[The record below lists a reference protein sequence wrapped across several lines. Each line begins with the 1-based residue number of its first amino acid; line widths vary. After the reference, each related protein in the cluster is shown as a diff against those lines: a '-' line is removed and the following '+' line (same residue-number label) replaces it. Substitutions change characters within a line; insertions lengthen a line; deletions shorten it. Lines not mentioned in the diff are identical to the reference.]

1 MYSVATNFSSPQ
13 YGTKALDKITKAI
26 LGHIENKVPPPKGYP
41 GGDAMF
47 FRGIIVFFS
56 FFCFSILDDGLHLPM
71 KNFNTVLVLT
81 IFFFIL
87 DMKLGM
93 MDVGIFCRESRF
105 GLSTEKGKSLFT
117 VF

>member
-1 MYSVATNFSSPQ
+1 
-13 YGTKALDKITKAI
+13 
-26 LGHIENKVPPPKGYP
+26 
-41 GGDAMF
+41 
-47 FRGIIVFFS
+47 
-56 FFCFSILDDGLHLPM
+56 M